1 MGIRY
6 NEKLFH
12 FKPHR
17 VSMFKYNGIYPE
29 LVRHK
34 CNNRNC
40 VCPNHLEGGSY
51 KDNSN
56 DRNQM
61 LSERFE

>member
-1 MGIRY
+1 
-6 NEKLFH
+6 
-12 FKPHR
+12 
-17 VSMFKYNGIYPE
+17 
-29 LVRHK
+29 VRHK
-34 CNNRNC
+34 CNNRSC

-56 DRNQM
+56 DRTQM